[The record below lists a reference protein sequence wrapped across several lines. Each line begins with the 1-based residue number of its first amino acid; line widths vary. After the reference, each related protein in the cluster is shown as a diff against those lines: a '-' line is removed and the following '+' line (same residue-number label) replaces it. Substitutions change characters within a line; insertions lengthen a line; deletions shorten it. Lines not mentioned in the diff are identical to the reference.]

1 MEDWDWVPGL
11 FQLRNLLESLN
22 NQWCQISVAW
32 YFEMVSKGELNL
44 ILSLKSLY
52 TSIWPNFILIGLDLE
67 FKRNNQKCN
76 SYYEAMS
83 GDVTDFEICGFHENT
98 KI

>member
-1 MEDWDWVPGL
+1 M
-11 FQLRNLLESLN
+11 
-22 NQWCQISVAW
+22 
-32 YFEMVSKGELNL
+32 
-44 ILSLKSLY
+44 SLKSLY

-83 GDVTDFEICGFHENT
+83 GDVTDFEICGFHENKKSRYPENET
-98 KI
+98 FVLQIEQTICYTSRTTLWQKIVL